1 MTRSKFLA
9 SNTTWLAFIGDA
21 VYEVQIRSHVLKSGE
36 VRADNLHKSAVKY
49 VRAEA
54 QARALKGMMPGL
66 TEEEVAL
73 VKRARN
79 KKITSKP
86 KNAEPMEYKM
96 ATAFEALIGALYMA
110 EDHQRISQLIEQAI
124 LIIDTPQ
131 ILSGG

>member
-9 SNTTWLAFIGDA
+9 SNTTMLAFIGDA
-21 VYEVQIRSHVLKSGE
+21 VYEVQIRNHVLKSGE
-36 VRADNLHKSAVKY
+36 VRADLLHKAAVKY

-54 QARALKGMMPGL
+54 QAGALKAMMPGL
-66 TEEEVAL
+66 SEEEVAL

-124 LIIDTPQ
+124 LHIDAPPV
-131 ILSGG
+131 

>member
-1 MTRSKFLA
+1 MTRGNFLA
-9 SNTTWLAFIGDA
+9 SNTTVLAFIGDA
-21 VYEVQIRSHVLKSGE
+21 VYEVAIRAHVLSSGE
-36 VRADNLHKSAVKY
+36 VRADNLHKAAVKY

-54 QARALKGMMPGL
+54 QARALKAMMPAL
-66 TEEEVAL
+66 SDEEVAL

-110 EDHQRISQLIEQAI
+110 EDHQRIKELIEQAI
-124 LIIDTPQ
+124 KLIDGPQ
-131 ILSGG
+131 I